1 MTGETKTVSVS
12 TLSKGSYILIEGVP
26 CRVLDIQ
33 ISKTGKHGHSKARLT
48 AIGLIDEKKRV
59 AVMPGHENVEVP
71 IVEKKVAQVLSI
83 TGDRVN
89 VMDAESFET
98 FDLQVPE
105 EMKGQIREGVTIVYW
120 IILNQRVMKQ
130 VKGAAE

>member
-71 IVEKKVAQVLSI
+71 IVEKKTAQVLSI
-83 TGDRVN
+83 AGERAN

-98 FDLQVPE
+98 FDLQIPE
-105 EMKGQIREGVTIVYW
+105 ELKGQIREGVNIIYW
-120 IILNQRVMKQ
+120 IIINQRVMKQ

>member
-71 IVEKKVAQVLSI
+71 IVEKKTAQVLSI
-83 TGDRVN
+83 AGDRAN

-98 FDLQVPE
+98 FDLQIPE
-105 EMKGQIREGVTIVYW
+105 ELKGQIREGVNIIYW
-120 IILNQRVMKQ
+120 IIINQRVMKQ